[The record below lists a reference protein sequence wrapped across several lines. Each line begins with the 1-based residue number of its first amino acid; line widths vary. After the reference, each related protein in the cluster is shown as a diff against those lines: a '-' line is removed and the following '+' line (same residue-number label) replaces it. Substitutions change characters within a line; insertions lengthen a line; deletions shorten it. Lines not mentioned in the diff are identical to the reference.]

1 MDWSAILSG
10 GVAVAVVQGCY
21 TLIVWWLNRRAKKED
36 DEETNTTQAIEEVN
50 KRLDIQE
57 ERLDGCTVGLR
68 VLLHDKIKHL
78 GQKYLEEKE
87 IDFDDRQILID
98 MHNAY
103 HNGLGG
109 NGNLDALMEAV
120 RALPMKKAG
129 E

>member
-1 MDWSAILSG
+1 MDWSAILTG
-10 GVAVAVVQGCY
+10 GMAVALIEGCHA
-21 TLIVWWLNRRAKKED
+21 LIMWGLNRHAQKED
-36 DEETNTTQAIEEVN
+36 KEEANTTQAIEDMN
-50 KRLDIQE
+50 KRLDIQD

-78 GQKYLEEKE
+78 GQKYLQDEE

-98 MHNAY
+98 MHSAY

-109 NGNLDALMEAV
+109 NGNLDALMSAV
-120 RALPMKKAG
+120 KSLPIKKVG

>member
-1 MDWSAILSG
+1 MDWSVVLSG
-10 GVAVAVVQGCY
+10 GVAVALVQGFY
-21 TLIVWWLNRRAKKED
+21 TLIMWWLNRRAQKED
-36 DEETNTTQAIEEVN
+36 NEETNTTQAIKEMN
-50 KRLDIQE
+50 KRLGIQD

-78 GQKYLEEKE
+78 GQLYLQDGEV
-87 IDFDDRQILID
+87 DFDDRQILID

-120 RALPMKKAG
+120 KTLPMKKAG